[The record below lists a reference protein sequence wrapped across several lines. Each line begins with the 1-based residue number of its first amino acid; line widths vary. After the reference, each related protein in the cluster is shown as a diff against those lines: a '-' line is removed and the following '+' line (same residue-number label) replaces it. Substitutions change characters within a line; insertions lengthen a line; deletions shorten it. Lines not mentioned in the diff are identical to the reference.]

1 VKRAIPTK
9 HAVIRLEVA
18 RRDFLNRHLLNDDPH
33 VPCTPARTLKLIRQL
48 GFVQLD
54 SITAVERA
62 HHHIIWSRLHHYQPK
77 YLDRLQRAGKLF
89 EHFTHDAS
97 LIPIEHFPQWKHR
110 FDRVQWSKWI
120 SSRLGPDG
128 LATVEF
134 VRQRIDSEG
143 PLMASDFADP
153 STRRGTW
160 WEWKPA
166 KAALELLW
174 RKGELTVPYRR
185 NFQKVYDFTH
195 RIHPDHHTLPPPPLA
210 DHVDWACSTAIHRLG
225 IATPSEIAR
234 FWNAISIAQA
244 RAWCSDAAAT
254 GTIVPV
260 HVETVGGSHLSA
272 FALPAI
278 AKPGYTPQTPRDIA
292 RILSPFDPILRDRA
306 RCSRLFGF
314 DYRFEAFTPA
324 PKRKYGYFILPVLRG
339 EHLIARIDP
348 DLDRER
354 GEFRVRKTWFE
365 PGRGGSQDKSAL
377 VTAVHNFSAFLNA
390 ESRPT

>member
-1 VKRAIPTK
+1 MKRSTPAK
-9 HAVIRLEVA
+9 LSVIRLEVA
-18 RRDFLNRHLLNDDPH
+18 RRDFLARHLLADDPRA
-33 VPCTPARTLKLIRQL
+33 PCTPARTLKLVRTL

-62 HHHIIWSRLHHYQPK
+62 HHHIIWSRLHNYQPQ
-77 YLDRLQRAGKLF
+77 YLDKLQRAGKLF

-120 SSRLGPDG
+120 SSRLGSDG
-128 LATVEF
+128 LATVEL
-134 VRQRIDSEG
+134 VRTRIAAEG

-153 STRRGTW
+153 SARRGTW

-174 RKGELTVPYRR
+174 RKGELTVPQRR

-195 RIHPDHHTLPPPPLA
+195 RIHPHYHTLPAPPLA
-210 DHVDWACSTAIHRLG
+210 DHIDWACSSAMDRLG

-234 FWNAISIAQA
+234 FWNAISISQA
-244 RAWCSDAAAT
+244 RAWCADAAAA

-260 HVETVGGSHLSA
+260 HVESVDGSTRPA
-272 FALPAI
+272 FALPEI
-278 AKPGYTPQTPRDIA
+278 VNRKRELPPPPDHCRL
-292 RILSPFDPILRDRA
+292 LSPFDPILRDRA
-306 RCSRLFGF
+306 RCARLFGF

-324 PKRKYGYFILPVLRG
+324 LKRKYGYFILPVLRG
-339 EHLIARIDP
+339 EHIIARIDP
-348 DLDRER
+348 DLDRAR
-354 GEFRVRKTWFE
+354 REFRVRNIWFE
-365 PGRGGSQDKSAL
+365 PGRGGTRDKHALRSA
-377 VTAVHNFSAFLNA
+377 VDNFSTFLNVKRCA
-390 ESRPT
+390 S